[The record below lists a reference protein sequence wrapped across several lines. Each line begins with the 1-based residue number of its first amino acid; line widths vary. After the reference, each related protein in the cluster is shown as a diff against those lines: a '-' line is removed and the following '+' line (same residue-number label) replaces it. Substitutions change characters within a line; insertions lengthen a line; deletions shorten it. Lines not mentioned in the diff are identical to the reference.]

1 MGVRT
6 RVIIHHEDGSAETVV
21 GPFNDRLLAA
31 TLALRYREMPVK
43 VRLSVPE
50 AEQLAMEM
58 HDTLLE
64 RASAGCESDDIDAI
78 SWVNSLWALS
88 SVIVAL
94 SRVSADGRYTSATI
108 TVA

>member
-6 RVIIHHEDGSAETVV
+6 RVILPDGDGSAETVV
-21 GPFNDRLLAA
+21 GPFNDRHLAA
-31 TLALRYREMPVK
+31 ILALRYREMPVK
-43 VRLSVPE
+43 VRLTVPE

-58 HDTLLE
+58 HDSLLE
-64 RASAGCESDDIDAI
+64 RASAGCESNDIDAI

-94 SRVSADGRYTSATI
+94 SRVSANGRYTSATI

>member
-21 GPFNDRLLAA
+21 GPFNDRHLAA
-31 TLALRYREMPVK
+31 TLARHYRKIPLRVS
-43 VRLSVPE
+43 LSAPE

-78 SWVNSLWALS
+78 SWVHSLWALS

-94 SRVSADGRYTSATI
+94 SRVSANGRYTSATI

>member
-1 MGVRT
+1 MGTRT
-6 RVIIHHEDGSAETVV
+6 RVILPDRDGSAEIVV
-21 GPFNDRLLAA
+21 GPFNDRSTAA
-31 TLALRYREMPVK
+31 TLALRYREAPLMVS
-43 VRLSVPE
+43 LSAPE

-94 SRVSADGRYTSATI
+94 SRVSANGRYTSATI